1 MKVSAQCAEEHFAD
15 LLTAA
20 DGGEEVEIAR
30 PDKPALF
37 LAPRPEAVTFKRT
50 TPRVL
55 GEGVGEMIVPSWEE
69 WKAIDKELEREVN
82 DHPLI
87 SGGL

>member
-20 DGGEEVEIAR
+20 DSGEEVEIAR
-30 PDKPALF
+30 PDKPALY
-37 LAPRPEAVTFKRT
+37 LAPRPEAVPFKRT

>member
-1 MKVSAQCAEEHFAD
+1 MV
-15 LLTAA
+15 
-20 DGGEEVEIAR
+20 
-30 PDKPALF
+30 
-37 LAPRPEAVTFKRT
+37 
-50 TPRVL
+50 
-55 GEGVGEMIVPSWEE
+55 VPSWEE